1 MEQEEIKLSKEALK
15 NAENTALEILKK
27 EGVEGEDSKLILNIA
42 TKIIAKEDQWK
53 ALSEIE
59 VEDKL
64 DKKTVK
70 LANKNRIAIKNERIS
85 AVEYLK
91 VMGREPTQKKMES
104 LKKADTAFLR
114 LIQHLEKSA
123 KVYEDKL
130 LEIEKYPEEYERQQR
145 EELIAKRIEEMTPLC
160 NNAEI
165 YPVGDLSEEAYQT
178 LLSGLKVEKEKRE
191 KEEAAALEA
200 ERLAK
205 EKAEKEAK
213 DLQEKATLYNSRR
226 DILLTKA
233 YLQSGLTVS
242 MDTSEEE
249 WNTITQKLADL
260 ESEYNKKQEE
270 LKAATKAAEEKTKKQ
285 KDILSIGA
293 KFDGENFVYGDTVLC
308 KASDILDLDEV
319 KFLKGLDK
327 IKKVVDKQ
335 KEIETQ
341 AALTKQLEDQF
352 ANRVHILGL
361 SGFKFDGKEFTREL
375 FEPISKDTIYTV
387 DNEKFR
393 IFLEKASRRIEKD
406 KKEKEELLKAGGR
419 ELLTQW
425 VAGFTAPREF
435 EVSENSS
442 TEVVRNEI
450 LSKFDAF
457 LVWANDKVSKM

>member
-1 MEQEEIKLSKEALK
+1 MEKEEIKLSKEALK
-15 NAENTALEILKK
+15 SAENTALEILKK
-27 EGVEGEDSKLILNIA
+27 EGVDGESSQLILGVA

-59 VEDKL
+59 VKDKL

-91 VMGREPTQKKMES
+91 VMGREPAQKKMEN
-104 LKKADTAFLR
+104 LKKVDTAFLR

-123 KVYEDKL
+123 KAYEDKL

-145 EELIAKRIEEMTPLC
+145 EELIAKRMAEMSPLC

-178 LLSGLKVEKEKRE
+178 LLSGLKSEKEKRE
-191 KEEAAALEA
+191 KEEAEA
-200 ERLAK
+200 IEVERLAK

-213 DLQEKATLYNSRR
+213 ELQEKTALYNSRR

-249 WNTITQKLADL
+249 WSTITQKLADL
-260 ESEYNKKQEE
+260 ESENNKKQEE
-270 LKAATKAAEEKTKKQ
+270 LKAATKAAEERTKKQ

-352 ANRVHILGL
+352 TNRVHILSI
-361 SGFKFDGKEFTREL
+361 SGFKYDGKEFTREL
-375 FEPISKDTIYTV
+375 FEPIPKDTIYTV
-387 DNEKFR
+387 DDEKFR

-425 VAGFTAPREF
+425 VAGFAAPREF

-457 LVWANDKVSKM
+457 LVWANDKISKM